1 MSNRLKWNKIGVA
14 FVLCHGKCAYSNI
27 LSHLKCVYVQ
37 SAPTVTL
44 SYKTPRTTTPTAR
57 ATATASALAPAPA
70 LVTTAITMMT
80 KTKTRSDQI
89 GLLTEVGM

>member
-27 LSHLKCVYVQ
+27 LSHLCVYVQ

-44 SYKTPRTTTPTAR
+44 SYKTPRTTTS
-57 ATATASALAPAPA
+57 TATASAIAPA